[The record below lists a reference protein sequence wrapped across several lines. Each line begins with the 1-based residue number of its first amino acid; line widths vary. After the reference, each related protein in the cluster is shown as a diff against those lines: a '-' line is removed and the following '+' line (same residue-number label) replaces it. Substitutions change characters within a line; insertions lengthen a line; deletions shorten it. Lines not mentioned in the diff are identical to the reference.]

1 MWFGGHQLSVVAL
14 IRASPLKC
22 RLIPI
27 LSGGVMVSSTLP
39 LPTVKKMTRRK
50 FLWLS
55 SIAAAGLAAG
65 CATNPVTGRSQ
76 LMLVSE
82 DQEIQIDQQNTP
94 YQFSADYGTAQDKRL
109 NDYIDR
115 TGKKIAAQTHRT
127 HMPYN
132 FHVVNAIYVNAY
144 AFPGGTIACT
154 RGILLALDN
163 EAELSA
169 LLGHEL
175 GHVNARHTAE
185 QMSKGMLTQ
194 AVVGG
199 LAVAAGTQGA
209 GYGNLAS
216 QLGQFGAGAL
226 LASYS
231 RDNERQADA
240 LGMEYMVRA
249 GYSSQGMVGLMDV
262 LRSMGKH
269 KPSAIELMFS
279 THPMSDERYQTAVET
294 ADTKYKS
301 AKSKPLYRE
310 RYLDNTAELRS
321 RKGAIDEMQ
330 KGQQE
335 MAGNNFSAA
344 DVHLRKAI
352 KLAPNDYTALVMM
365 SMSQLI
371 QKKWTVGRQYAEMAQ
386 QVYPAEP
393 QAYHLSGFAKIQLK
407 DFDGALEE
415 FSTYEKKLPGNP
427 STVFFKGYAFEG
439 MKKYPQ
445 AGREYQRYLQ
455 FTQQGDYARHAY
467 QRLREWRARGYI

>member
-1 MWFGGHQLSVVAL
+1 MAINTFPV
-14 IRASPLKC
+14 
-22 RLIPI
+22 
-27 LSGGVMVSSTLP
+27 
-39 LPTVKKMTRRK
+39 PTAGKMTRRE
-50 FLWLS
+50 FLQFS
-55 SIAAAGLAAG
+55 TVAAAGLVAG

-82 DQEIQIDQQNTP
+82 DEEIQIDQQYSP
-94 YQFSADYGTAQDKRL
+94 YQFSADYGTVQDKML
-109 NDYIDR
+109 NDYIDS
-115 TGKKIAAQTHRT
+115 TGKNIAAQTHRT

-132 FHVVNAIYVNAY
+132 FHAVNATYVNAY

-154 RGILLALDN
+154 RGILLSLDN
-163 EAELSA
+163 EAELAA

-209 GYGNLAS
+209 AYGNIAS

-240 LGMEYMVRA
+240 LGMEYIVRT

-269 KPSAIELMFS
+269 KPGAIELMFA
-279 THPMSDERYQTAVET
+279 THPMSDERYRTAVET
-294 ADTKYKS
+294 ANTKYKS
-301 AKSKPLYRE
+301 AKGKPMYRE
-310 RYLDNTAELRS
+310 RYMDNTAKLRS
-321 RKGAIDEMQ
+321 QKRAIDAMQ
-330 KGQQE
+330 KGQKE
-335 MAGNNFSAA
+335 MAAKNFSAA
-344 DVHLRKAI
+344 DVQLRKAI

-365 SMSQLI
+365 STSQLV
-371 QKKWTVGRQYAEMAQ
+371 QKKWAVGRQYAEMAQ
-386 QVYPAEP
+386 KVYPAEA
-393 QAYHLSGFAKIQLK
+393 QAYHLSGFAKIQMK
-407 DFDGALEE
+407 DFEGALEE
-415 FSTYEKKLPGNP
+415 FSSYDRKLPGNP
-427 STVFFKGYAFEG
+427 NIVFFKGYAYEG
-439 MKKYPQ
+439 MKNYPQ

>member
-1 MWFGGHQLSVVAL
+1 
-14 IRASPLKC
+14 
-22 RLIPI
+22 
-27 LSGGVMVSSTLP
+27 MVSSTSP
-39 LPTVKKMTRRK
+39 VATANKMTRRE

-55 SIAAAGLAAG
+55 SAAAAGLFAG

-82 DQEIQIDQQNTP
+82 DEEIQIDKQNSP
-94 YQFSADYGTAQDKRL
+94 YQFSADYGTIQDKRL
-109 NDYIDR
+109 SDYIDR
-115 TGKKIAAQTHRT
+115 TGKNIAAQTHRT

-132 FHVVNAIYVNAY
+132 FHTVNAIYVNAY

-154 RGILLALDN
+154 RGMLLSLDN
-163 EAELSA
+163 EAELAA

-194 AVVGG
+194 TVVGG

-209 GYGNLAS
+209 GYGSLAS

-231 RDNERQADA
+231 RDNEREADA

-249 GYSSQGMVGLMDV
+249 GYSAQGMVGLMDV

-269 KPSAIELMFS
+269 KPSTIELMFS
-279 THPMSDERYQTAVET
+279 THPMSDERYRTAVET
-294 ADTKYKS
+294 ADTKYKA
-301 AKSKPLYRE
+301 AKNKPIYRE
-310 RYLDNTAELRS
+310 RYMDNTAKLRS
-321 RKGAIDEMQ
+321 QKGAIDEMQ
-330 KGQQE
+330 KGQKE
-335 MAGNNFSAA
+335 MAANNFSAA
-344 DVHLRKAI
+344 DIHLRQAI
-352 KLAPNDYTALVMM
+352 KQAPNDYTALVMM
-365 SMSQLI
+365 SMSQLV

-386 QVYPAEP
+386 KVYPAEA
-393 QAYHLSGFAKIQLK
+393 QAYHLSGFAKIQMK
-407 DFDGALEE
+407 DYEGALEE
-415 FSTYEKKLPGNP
+415 FSSYDKKLPGNP
-427 STVFFKGYAFEG
+427 NIVFFKGYAYEG

-455 FTQQGDYARHAY
+455 FTQQGDYARHAN